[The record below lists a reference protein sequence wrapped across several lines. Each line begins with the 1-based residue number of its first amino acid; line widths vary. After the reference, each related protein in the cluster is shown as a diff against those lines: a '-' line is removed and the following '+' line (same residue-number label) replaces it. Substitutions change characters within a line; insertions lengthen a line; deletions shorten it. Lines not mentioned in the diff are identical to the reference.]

1 LIQQKDNLTSG
12 DSDLTSGDND
22 LTSGDSISDSTDG
35 DIDRSTPSKSKSKT
49 KSSTLCEKLTE
60 ASNDSSNNSS
70 NDEDEEMSASAPSV
84 VESFKKMSISNSRVA
99 RAKYFCKYDK
109 VHFNKQLK
117 IYNITDEND
126 FVYMVKVSP
135 GVSIIKILILKFI

>member
-1 LIQQKDNLTSG
+1 M
-12 DSDLTSGDND
+12 
-22 LTSGDSISDSTDG
+22 TSGDSISDSTDFSDG

-60 ASNDSSNNSS
+60 AS

-99 RAKYFCKYDK
+99 RAKYFCQYDK

>member
-1 LIQQKDNLTSG
+1 LIQQKDDLTSG

-99 RAKYFCKYDK
+99 RAKYFC
-109 VHFNKQLK
+109 QLLEPN
-117 IYNITDEND
+117 NITDEND

-135 GVSIIKILILKFI
+135 GESIIKILILKFI